1 MNHLPP
7 HRADEFRDQ
16 LRVMTWLDWE
26 NNLDLTTKAHC
37 WIHARMLDL
46 EYSDE

>member
-16 LRVMTWLDWE
+16 LRIIDWLDWE
-26 NNLDLTTKAHC
+26 HAELSTRAHC